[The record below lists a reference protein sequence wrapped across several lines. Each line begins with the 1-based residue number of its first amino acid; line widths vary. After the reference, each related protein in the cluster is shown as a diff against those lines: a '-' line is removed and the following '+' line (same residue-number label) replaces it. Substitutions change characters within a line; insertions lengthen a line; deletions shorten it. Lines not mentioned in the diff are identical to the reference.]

1 MLDQL
6 TGNERVKTL
15 LRRILEAG
23 RVPGAMLFTGEDG
36 VGKKLFALEIAK
48 AMNCRT
54 PQGAEGCGQCPS
66 CVRISKFNYPQSAES
81 DDWKGIIWTDH
92 PDVGMVV
99 APKRLLLVE
108 QMRQIERE
116 ANFRPYEGKARL
128 FLIEDADKLNDPSA
142 NALLKVLEEPPHT
155 SHIVL
160 LTSRPA
166 MLLPTIRSR
175 CQVIRFSPLKP
186 QEIEKHLIENK
197 LAGAA
202 EARSRAR
209 VARGSL
215 GRAVDQDFD
224 EYTSQREAML
234 WVLKALAAGDDQ
246 TQLLRSAEDLNSA
259 AIKDEYECRLD
270 ILETLIRDA
279 WMLALN
285 APAESV
291 VNEDLVG
298 PLKQIAR
305 SLDTVRPARWISQ
318 IEEMR
323 EQLVVNINRK
333 ASTDALF
340 LTMAASSVSD
350 LVPKRR
356 FLIK

>member
-1 MLDQL
+1 MLE
-6 TGNERVKTL
+6 T
-15 LRRILEAG
+15 G

-36 VGKKLFALEIAK
+36 VGKKLFALEIAR
-48 AMNCRT
+48 ALNCRA
-54 PQGAEGCGQCPS
+54 PQGVEGCGQCPP
-66 CVRISKFNYPQSAES
+66 CIRISKFNYPQIA
-81 DDWKGIIWTDH
+81 DPDAWKPIIWTDH

-116 ANFRPYEGKARL
+116 ANFRPYEGKARV

-142 NALLKVLEEPPHT
+142 NALLKVLEETPHT
-155 SHIVL
+155 SHIIL
-160 LTSRPA
+160 LTSLPA
-166 MLLPTIRSR
+166 VLLPTIRSR
-175 CQVIRFSPLKP
+175 CQMIRFSPLKP
-186 QEIEKHLIENK
+186 LEIEKHLIENK
-197 LAGAA
+197 LAGAT

-215 GRAVDQDFD
+215 GRAVNQDFD
-224 EYTSQREAML
+224 EYTAQREAML
-234 WVLKALAAGDDQ
+234 RVLKALADGDDRAE
-246 TQLLRSAEDLNSA
+246 LLRSAEDLNSA

-279 WMLALN
+279 WMLALDV
-285 APAESV
+285 PAENI
-291 VNEDLVG
+291 VNEDLLG
-298 PLKQIAR
+298 PLKQIAK

-340 LTMAASSVSD
+340 LTMAASSAAD